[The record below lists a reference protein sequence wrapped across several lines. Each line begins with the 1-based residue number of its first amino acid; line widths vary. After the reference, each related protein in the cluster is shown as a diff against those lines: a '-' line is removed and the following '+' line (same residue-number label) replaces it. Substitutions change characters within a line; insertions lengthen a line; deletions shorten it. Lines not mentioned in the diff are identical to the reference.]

1 MNYPELKLGDRVQL
15 RNSNKHGKV
24 IGFIGF
30 FRMKVK
36 IKLDHG
42 PIVEREIWDVIL
54 R

>member
-1 MNYPELKLGDRVQL
+1 MSYPELKLGDRVQL

-24 IGFIGF
+24 IDFIGF
-30 FRMKVK
+30 MRMKAK

-42 PIVEREIWDVIL
+42 PIVERYIWDVIP